1 MKNPL
6 LLAFLTLAAS
16 LAPADSAAAAKPACC
31 CAAPKPAATV
41 TTPLSTRSIYQLEAT
56 WTDDAGQSVQLASLR
71 GQPVVI
77 AMFYASCT
85 SACPLLVADVRRVE
99 AAVPSEARE
108 KTRVVLVSFDTER
121 DTPAALHAY
130 RDRLGLD
137 AGWTLLHGSPAD
149 VQELAMILGVS
160 YKQDADGSFSH
171 SNLIT
176 VLNADGEIVH
186 QRTGL
191 QGAVADTARA
201 VALAAK

>member
-1 MKNPL
+1 MKTRF
-6 LLAFLTLAAS
+6 LALVLASAS
-16 LAPADSAAAAKPACC
+16 VAVANAKPGCC
-31 CAAPKPAATV
+31 CAAPKTPAATV
-41 TTPLSTRSIYQLEAT
+41 ATPLSGKSIYQLDAT
-56 WTDDAGQSVQLASLR
+56 WTSDAGQPVQLASLR

-85 SACPLLVADVRRVE
+85 YACPLLVADVRRVE
-99 AAVPSEARE
+99 AALPADVRE
-108 KTRVVLVSFDTER
+108 KTRVVLVSFDSER

-130 RDRLGLD
+130 RARLGLD

-149 VQELAMILGVS
+149 VQELAMILGVK

-176 VLNADGEIVH
+176 VLNPGGEITH

-191 QGAVADTARA
+191 QGAVADTVRA